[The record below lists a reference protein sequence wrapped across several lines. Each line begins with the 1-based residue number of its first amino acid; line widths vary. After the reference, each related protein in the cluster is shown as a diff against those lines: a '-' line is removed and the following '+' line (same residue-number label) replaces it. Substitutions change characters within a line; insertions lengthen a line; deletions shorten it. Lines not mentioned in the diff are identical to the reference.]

1 MKKILKSLTIYIS
14 YLKVICL
21 NPGIQNKISL
31 EGLKKGIIS
40 YNIEKQIYFNDAK
53 REDKDLKMAYT
64 RKPIEIS
71 EIYGKRGLG
80 EVGEREGWVV
90 K

>member
-1 MKKILKSLTIYIS
+1 MHLIFKGYLFKSRDT
-14 YLKVICL
+14 K
-21 NPGIQNKISL
+21 KISL
-31 EGLKKGIIS
+31 EGLKKGIIRS

-53 REDKDLKMAYT
+53 RADKELKTAYT

-71 EIYGKRGLG
+71 EIYGKRYLG
-80 EVGEREGWVV
+80 EVEGRKGWVV